1 MSTLLLEVKR
11 RMVNLTSKIDY
22 SQKGT
27 LIKENINWL
36 LESRSMRIKESE
48 VKCEIKARKLHWWRM
63 EFPFRHVGACM
74 HVFIF
79 PKYLR
84 CLDEQRHAS
93 ALPGKFTFAS
103 SGLWYE
109 TFFCLSSWQSV
120 IILLWVV
127 NAHTAAHALTTAIWR
142 YRRNAPLLVTLAK
155 IQWREAQ
162 WKKTI

>member
-93 ALPGKFTFAS
+93 ALPGKFH
-103 SGLWYE
+103 L
-109 TFFCLSSWQSV
+109 CLFWFV
-120 IILLWVV
+120 IWDIFLLILLAKCD
-127 NAHTAAHALTTAIWR
+127 NSALGCECPHCCPCSDDCNLT
-142 YRRNAPLLVTLAK
+142 V
-155 IQWREAQ
+155 Q
-162 WKKTI
+162 KKCTPACDLG